1 MIRCDNNCR
10 WIEGRQTLCR
20 EKRSCACNV
29 CGPLLSVDYNLVE
42 SCYATCNDDDATK
55 RPKSTQDFYS
65 KLDAADIYRRYK
77 VSLPGFDPK
86 TLPEY
91 QQNVDEQARIDAQTT
106 QGNDTTKTLIGVI
119 AGLAALF
126 LIIKLL
132 RG

>member
-10 WIEGRQTLCR
+10 WIEGRQQLCR
-20 EKRSCACNV
+20 DKRSCVCSV
-29 CGPLLSVDYNLVE
+29 CGPLQAIDLNLYE
-42 SCYATCNDDDATK
+42 SCGAMCNDDDAAK
-55 RPKSTQDFYS
+55 RPKSTNDFYGT
-65 KLDAADIYRRYK
+65 LDAADIYRRYK

-91 QQNVDEQARIDAQTT
+91 LQNKEEQDRTDAQTEE
-106 QGNDTTKTLIGVI
+106 GNKTMQKLISVI